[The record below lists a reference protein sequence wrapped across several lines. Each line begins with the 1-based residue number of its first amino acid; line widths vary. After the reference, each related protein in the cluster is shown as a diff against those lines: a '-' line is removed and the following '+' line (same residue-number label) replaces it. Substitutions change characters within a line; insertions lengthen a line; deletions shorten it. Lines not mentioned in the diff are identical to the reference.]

1 MRRLLPT
8 SGGLGMPGDWRV
20 ETFENAPLQIIDGD
34 RGTNYPNQTEFS
46 AAGHCLFLNA
56 GNVTTTG
63 FRFSDCVFITSEK
76 DALLRKGKLVRNDVV
91 LTTRGT
97 VGNAAYFDHSVPFD
111 SIRINSGMVIIRAQT
126 PALHPRYL
134 YLFVRSGLFH
144 AQVSALRTGSAQPQL
159 PIQDINRIE
168 IPIPPSDEQKAI
180 AYILGTL
187 DDKIELNRKTNET
200 LESIAKALFKSWFVD
215 FDPVRAKS
223 EGRFTGLPAEINDLF
238 PDSFD
243 ESELG
248 EIPRGW
254 KVVSAG
260 SKYDISIGRTPPR
273 NESQWFTTNPND
285 IRWISIRDLGVSGTY
300 VSNTS
305 EYLTQEAVGKFNIR
319 VIPDSTVVVSFKLTV
334 GRVAI
339 TDGEMLS
346 NEAIAHFIPKSKVV
360 PTSYTYFLLK
370 GYDYNSLGS
379 TSSIATAVNS
389 QTLREMPII
398 ETPSSVAVA
407 FDETAK
413 PFMSR
418 IRETQR
424 NIFCLEQL
432 RDTLLSKLISG
443 ELRIPNAEA
452 LVTEA
457 GL

>member
-1 MRRLLPT
+1 
-8 SGGLGMPGDWRV
+8 MPGDWRV

-215 FDPVRAKS
+215 FDPVRAKA
-223 EGRFTGLPAEINDLF
+223 EGRPSGLPAEISDLF
-238 PDSFD
+238 PDSFV
-243 ESELG
+243 ESEVG
-248 EIPRGW
+248 EIPKGW
-254 KVVSAG
+254 SETTLASLVVRITARVGVEKAVVMSAVSSG
-260 SKYDISIGRTPPR
+260 ELVRSDDYFKKRVYSKSIENYFQMDKSDFAYNPSRINIGSIGMLGDSCRGAVSPIYVVFRPKSGWQWFLRRTLNLNRVREEIKTLCSGSVRQSLSFDDFSSIPLVTPPNDSLVFAF
-273 NESQWFTTNPND
+273 NEMWDSISQK
-285 IRWISIRDLGVSGTY
+285 I
-300 VSNTS
+300 
-305 EYLTQEAVGKFNIR
+305 QQ
-319 VIPDSTVVVSFKLTV
+319 
-334 GRVAI
+334 
-339 TDGEMLS
+339 LS
-346 NEAIAHFIPKSKVV
+346 VEKS
-360 PTSYTYFLLK
+360 LLQQI
-370 GYDYNSLGS
+370 G
-379 TSSIATAVNS
+379 
-389 QTLREMPII
+389 
-398 ETPSSVAVA
+398 
-407 FDETAK
+407 
-413 PFMSR
+413 
-418 IRETQR
+418 
-424 NIFCLEQL
+424 
-432 RDTLLSKLISG
+432 DTLLPKLISG
-443 ELRIPNAEA
+443 ELRVPDAEA
-452 LVTEA
+452 LVAEA